1 MNLQELNELDFS
13 NIGNWPLAVK
23 LGMAVALAAL
33 LLFAGYWFDTQ
44 EQLTR
49 LEQSESKEQE
59 LKQQL
64 SALQAKAVNLE
75 AYKEQLAEMRESF
88 GAMIRQLPNTTE
100 VAELLVDVSQT
111 GLSNG
116 LEFDLFQPAAES
128 PKEFYAELP
137 IALKVVGHFH
147 EFGAF
152 VSGLASLPRIVTLHD
167 IRIRNRGSKDDP
179 NALIMEA
186 TAKTYRYLDDQGA

>member
-88 GAMIRQLPNTTE
+88 GAMIRQLPNTTQ